1 MDASFLFL
9 LLILA
14 GAVSATDDDCKFRQF
29 PDTSSFVCECS
40 SSHCDVIEEYSLSD
54 ENFVV
59 YTSGKRGFRLDKE
72 EMPIRNRPTPIVP
85 DTSITIRVDR
95 SEEYQTILG
104 FGGSFTDAAALNLY
118 NLTSDVQEKLLRA
131 YFSTDGIEYS
141 FGRVPIASCDFSTR
155 AYSYAETPDDFYL
168 EDFQL
173 AFEDI
178 DYKIP
183 MIKRA
188 SAMSSRPIKLLG
200 SAWSAPGWMKT
211 SGAMQ
216 GGGPLRGMPGGYYY
230 KTWALYL
237 AKFVEAYSEYE
248 IPFWGL
254 TGGNEPS
261 AGAFPNWAW
270 QAMFFSPSLQRDFI
284 KLDLGPILHERG
296 HKELQITILDDQRF
310 LLPRWAEVVLED
322 PIASQFVTGIGIHW
336 YWDDFVDPSRLN
348 ATHHAYPDYFMLGTE
363 ACEGHLDREEEVIL
377 GSWERGEAYSFNI
390 IEDLDNWVAG
400 WIDWNL
406 ALDMIGGPNWVG
418 NFVDSP
424 IIVNAE
430 EDVFYKQPM
439 YYHLGHFSK
448 FIAPG
453 SVRVGSSSDRERL
466 VEHLAFKLPD
476 GDMALVVLN
485 RKEFTFPL
493 HIYDPDVGYL
503 NAEIPS
509 RSIQTY
515 LWKSPSNM

>member
-1 MDASFLFL
+1 MDFIFWHLLFV
-9 LLILA
+9 LA
-14 GAVSATDDDCKFRQF
+14 GIVSGTDNDCKFRQF
-29 PDTSSFVCECS
+29 SDTSSYVCECS
-40 SSHCDVIEEYSLSD
+40 ASHCDVIEEYTLDD

-59 YTSGKRGFRLDKE
+59 YTSGKRGFRLDKD
-72 EMPIRNRPTPIVP
+72 EMPIRNRPTPNIP
-85 DTSITIRVDR
+85 DTSITITIDR
-95 SEEYQTILG
+95 SDKYQTILG

-118 NLTSDVQEKLLRA
+118 NLSSGMQDTLLRA
-131 YFSTDGIEYS
+131 YFSTDGIEYT

-155 AYSYAETPDDFYL
+155 EYSYAEIPEDFNLDY
-168 EDFQL
+168 FQL
-173 AFEDI
+173 APEDT
-178 DYKIP
+178 DFKIP

-188 SAMSSRPIKLLG
+188 SAMSYRPIKLIG

-211 SGAMQ
+211 NGAMK
-216 GGGPLRGMPGGYYY
+216 GGGRLKGLPGGEYY
-230 KTWALYL
+230 KSWALYL
-237 AKFVEAYSEYE
+237 AKFLEAYSNYGV
-248 IPFWGL
+248 PFWGL

-261 AGAFPNWAW
+261 AGLFPNWAW

-284 KLDLGPILHERG
+284 KLDLGPTLRERG
-296 HKELQITILDDQRF
+296 HLEIQLTILDDQRF

-322 PIASQFVTGIGIHW
+322 PLASQYVSGIGIHW
-336 YWDDFVDPSRLN
+336 YWDDWVDPSRLN
-348 ATHHAYPDYFMLGTE
+348 ATHHAYPDYFMIGTE
-363 ACEGHLDREEEVIL
+363 ACEGHLDREKEVIL

-390 IEDLDNWVAG
+390 IEDLGNWVAG

-430 EDVFYKQPM
+430 KDVFYKQPM

-448 FIAPG
+448 FITPG
-453 SVRVGSSSDRERL
+453 SVRVGSSADRDRL

-476 GDMALVVLN
+476 GNMALVVLN

-493 HIYDPDVGYL
+493 HVYDPDVGYL

-515 LWKSPSNM
+515 IWKS